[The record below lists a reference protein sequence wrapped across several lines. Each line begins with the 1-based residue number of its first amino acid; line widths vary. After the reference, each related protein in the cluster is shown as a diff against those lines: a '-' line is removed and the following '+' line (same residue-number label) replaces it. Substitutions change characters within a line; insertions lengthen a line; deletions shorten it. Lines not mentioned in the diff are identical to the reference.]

1 MLQSGRY
8 ANGEHQLSLETLLSN
23 PHGIDLGPLQPELPA
38 AIFHG
43 DKKIHLEFDYFMGDL
58 ARVNQHFFET
68 STDTNAPFML
78 IGRRHLKSNNSW
90 LHNSKRLMKGK
101 SRCTAQIHPQD
112 AESLGIDSGS
122 QITVTSRVGKVTI
135 EAEITEKIM
144 PGVIS
149 IPHGFGHNKKGI
161 KLDIAEQHAGVNTN
175 ILTDDMLVD
184 ELSGNAVLNGV
195 PVSIEL
201 VTDSNNSG

>member
-1 MLQSGRY
+1 
-8 ANGEHQLSLETLLSN
+8 
-23 PHGIDLGPLQPELPA
+23 
-38 AIFHG
+38 
-43 DKKIHLEFDYFMGDL
+43 
-58 ARVNQHFFET
+58 
-68 STDTNAPFML
+68 
-78 IGRRHLKSNNSW
+78 
-90 LHNSKRLMKGK
+90 MKGK
-101 SRCTAQIHPQD
+101 SRCTAQIHPKD
-112 AESLGIDSGS
+112 AEPLGIHSGS
-122 QITVTSRVGKVTI
+122 QITVTSRVGKVTL

-201 VTDSNNSG
+201 VPDTNNSG